1 VHRIEHGQGR
11 TEDLELLD
19 SVAGNII
26 GRTICA
32 FGDAAALPVRS
43 FLKQFHREFEH
54 HIEHKRCLV
63 PDYV

>member
-1 VHRIEHGQGR
+1 M
-11 TEDLELLD
+11 EDLELLD

-43 FLKQFHREFEH
+43 FLKQFHGEFEH
-54 HIEHKRCLV
+54 HIEYKRCLV